1 MGRSTIKQLLISLMG
16 LFIVTINIASLQ
28 DIAQNQTDKQLND
41 KKVFH
46 MLKKIAREINETMPI
61 VVESGLRCENVNAL
75 PWRKFQYNFTL
86 TSLLKEEVDTT
97 QIKNFII
104 KSKPVLT
111 NAVRSDSTMEL
122 FRQQKVI
129 LIYTYRDKHANFLYN
144 IIIRPEDYQYSNH

>member
-1 MGRSTIKQLLISLMG
+1 MGRSTIKQLLISLMV

-28 DIAQNQTDKQLND
+28 DIAQNQTDKQQSD

-61 VVESGLRCENVNAL
+61 VIESGLRCENVNAL
-75 PWRKFQYNFTL
+75 PGRKFQYNFTL

-104 KSKPVLT
+104 KTKPVLT
-111 NAVRSDSTMEL
+111 NAVRSDPTMEL
-122 FRQQKVI
+122 FRQQKVV

-144 IIIRPEDYQYSNH
+144 IIIKPEDYQYSNQ